1 MGDITRIPPH
11 SVESEQSILGS
22 ILLDKDAII
31 TVAETITPSDFYK
44 DAHRVI
50 YESMMALN
58 NKNEPIDMVTLTDEL
73 RKRGYLDDIGG
84 VTYLTSLSTIVPT
97 TSNVKYYADIV
108 KEKSVLRQLIKASND
123 IINLGYG
130 SGESAENVLDFA
142 EKKIF
147 DISQER
153 TNDDFKPIN
162 QVLMDTYDMIE
173 SIYSNKSDVTGVT
186 TGFKDDFKPINQV
199 LMDTYDM
206 IESIY
211 SNKSDVTGVTT
222 GFKDLNKKING
233 LQRTDLILVAARPA
247 MGKTAFALNLVQ
259 NAAIKGNASVAV
271 FSLEMSKE
279 QLAQRM
285 IAAQSNVELKKM
297 KTGTLNDA
305 DWPRIISAMAVMSDA
320 KIFID
325 DTPGIKINELRSKC
339 RKLKMEQGLDLV
351 MIDYLQLMESDSKNE
366 SRQQEI
372 SKISRSLKILAK
384 ELDCPVV
391 ALSQLSRAPEQRA
404 DHRPVLSDLRE
415 SGAIEQDADIVM
427 FLYRDEYYHSDSEKK
442 DLAEVIIA
450 KNRHGETGSVELV
463 WMGSIQRFGDK
474 VKDL

>member
-1 MGDITRIPPH
+1 MANISRIPPH

-22 ILLDKDAII
+22 ILLDKDAMI
-31 TVAETITPSDFYK
+31 TVAETINPGDFYK
-44 DAHRVI
+44 DAHRII
-50 YESMMALN
+50 YESMMSLN
-58 NKNEPIDMVTLTDEL
+58 GKNEPIDIVTLTDEL
-73 RKRGYLDDIGG
+73 RSRGYLDDIGG
-84 VTYLTSLSTIVPT
+84 ISYLTSLSTIVPT

-108 KEKSVLRQLIKASND
+108 KEKSVMRQLIKVSND
-123 IINLGYG
+123 IINMGYDNAG
-130 SGESAENVLDFA
+130 KASDVLERA

-153 TNDDFKPIN
+153 TNNDFKPIN
-162 QVLMDTYDMIE
+162 AVLMDAYEMIE
-173 SIYSNKSDVTGVT
+173 SLYTNKREVIGV
-186 TGFKDDFKPINQV
+186 N
-199 LMDTYDM
+199 
-206 IESIY
+206 
-211 SNKSDVTGVTT
+211 T

-233 LQRTDLILVAARPA
+233 LQKTDLILVAARPA
-247 MGKTAFALNLVQ
+247 MGKTAFALNLVR
-259 NAAIKGNASVAV
+259 NAALKGDASVAV

-285 IAAQSNVELKKM
+285 IASQSNVELKKM

-305 DWPRIISAMAVMSDA
+305 DWPRIINAMAVMSDA
-320 KIFID
+320 KVFID

-339 RKLKMEQGLDLV
+339 RKLKIEQGLDLV
-351 MIDYLQLMESDSKNE
+351 LIDYLQLMESEGKSE

-404 DHRPVLSDLRE
+404 DHRPILSDLRE

-442 DLAEVIIA
+442 DIAEIIIA

-463 WMGSIQRFGDK
+463 WMGSVQRFGDK
-474 VKDL
+474 IKDI

>member
-1 MGDITRIPPH
+1 MADITRIPPH

-97 TSNVKYYADIV
+97 TSNVKYYAEIV

-130 SGESAENVLDFA
+130 SGESAEDVLDFA

-153 TNDDFKPIN
+153 T
-162 QVLMDTYDMIE
+162 
-173 SIYSNKSDVTGVT
+173 S
-186 TGFKDDFKPINQV
+186 DDFKPINQV

-339 RKLKMEQGLDLV
+339 RKLKMESGLDLV

-442 DLAEVIIA
+442 DLAEIIIA